1 MSPSGGDAVVSAIR
15 DDTKADPW
23 AIIADLRCE
32 RDEALAREAAMAE
45 VLGVINASPGDLT
58 PVFDSML
65 EKAMRLC
72 GAAFGQLST
81 YHGERFYTT
90 AQRGVPAAYV
100 EFRARNQGTYGPG
113 TVPMR
118 ILAGERVIHVLDL
131 MEEEAYRAGEPNRRA
146 GRARWGAYLLGR
158 NAPEG

>member
-1 MSPSGGDAVVSAIR
+1 VSAIR

-32 RDEALAREAAMAE
+32 RDEALAREAATAE

-65 EKAMRLC
+65 EKATRLC

-81 YHGERFYTT
+81 YDGERFYILRSGASRPFMSNSGHAIREPT
-90 AQRGVPAAYV
+90 AR
-100 EFRARNQGTYGPG
+100 
-113 TVPMR
+113 
-118 ILAGERVIHVLDL
+118 ERSRC
-131 MEEEAYRAGEPNRRA
+131 EYS
-146 GRARWGAYLLGR
+146 
-158 NAPEG
+158 PESVSSMSSI